1 MANKIKISSS
11 EPVKYSRHD
20 FQLSDYVYAPVSL
33 DDPSQGNQL
42 AYIDQQDKDGCTIIF
57 AQTGRTVYREY
68 DDLYLVPITEDWLK
82 ENSQVFSTCNDLKQT
97 EGDFSFSYQYKFS
110 AKRFNRKY
118 NIVVYELHY
127 EDEVIYQRLCREGLN
142 WFTCLNESQG
152 RVTVAKI
159 VSKIYHLSKEKGLV
173 LFGGAGVMQ
182 SISIHDLQHF
192 LRLCGCEELK
202 IPQSLLED

>member
-1 MANKIKISSS
+1 MANKIKISDS
-11 EPVKYSRHD
+11 EPIKYSRHD
-20 FQLSDYVYAPVSL
+20 FQLGDYVYAPVSL
-33 DDPSQGNQL
+33 DDPQQGNQL

-159 VSKIYHLSKEKGLV
+159 VSKIYHLSKENGLV
-173 LFGGAGVMQ
+173 LFGGALVMQ

-192 LRLCGCEELK
+192 LRLCGCEELN

>member
-1 MANKIKISSS
+1 M
-11 EPVKYSRHD
+11 
-20 FQLSDYVYAPVSL
+20 YAPVSL
-33 DDPSQGNQL
+33 DDPQQGNQL

-68 DDLYLVPITEDWLK
+68 DDLCLVPITEEWLK
-82 ENSQVFSTCNDLKQT
+82 ENSQVFTPCNDLKQT

-127 EDEVIYQRLCREGLN
+127 EDEVMYQRLCREGLN

-159 VSKIYHLSKEKGLV
+159 VTKIYHLSKEKGLV